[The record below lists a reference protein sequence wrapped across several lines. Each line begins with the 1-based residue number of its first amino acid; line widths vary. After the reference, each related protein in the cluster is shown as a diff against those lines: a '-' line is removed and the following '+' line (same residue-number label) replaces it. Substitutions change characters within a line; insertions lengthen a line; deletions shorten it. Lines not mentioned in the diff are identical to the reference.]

1 MRAVSL
7 SNDSVLNAL
16 KSNFVCG
23 YKNITG
29 ESYAG
34 RSGHHDPNAPAVLTT
49 NGAGPHNVQ
58 MFFLSK
64 DGVVLQCLPGFWAPP
79 DFLYEMRFALGM
91 NRLWLDETKPL
102 DTKKRLFTRYQLQD
116 IPRHPADMVARSHLQ
131 SFDAQ
136 AEAKKTKQQSDF
148 IYRPGDYHAATQ
160 TKAMHNLKT
169 TDQVVHERMAKRP
182 FVTYEEFDVA
192 AFSDYGKER
201 YDKKEETREP
211 GAAMQKKKK

>member
-7 SNDSVLNAL
+7 SNESVLSTL
-16 KSNFVCG
+16 KTNFVCG

-29 ESYAG
+29 EPYAG
-34 RSGHHDPNAPAVLTT
+34 RSGRHDPDAPAVLTT

-64 DGVVLQCLPGFWAPP
+64 DGVVLQCLPGFWSPQ
-79 DFLYEMRFALGM
+79 DFLYEMRFALGL
-91 NRLWLDETKPL
+91 NQLWFNDQVPL
-102 DTKKRLFTRYQLQD
+102 ETKKRLFSQQQLQD

-136 AEAKKTKQQSDF
+136 AELKKTKKQSDF
-148 IYRPGDYHAATQ
+148 IYRPGDYHSPTQ

-182 FVTYEEFDVA
+182 FLTYEEFDVA
-192 AFSDYGKER
+192 NFSDYGKER
-201 YDKKEETREP
+201 YDKKEEMREAGLTP
-211 GAAMQKKKK
+211 KKKK